1 MSVFCFQ
8 KIWKVVDYM
17 GLNIALTPRLKI
29 IADQINKNA
38 VLADIGTDHAH
49 LPIYLVENGIINN
62 AVASDIRSG
71 PLERAK
77 QNVEKYGF
85 EKNISLRLASGL
97 DGVKPDEC
105 DTISIAGMGGETI
118 AEILNNAKWTNSKN
132 YTLLLQPMTMIS
144 YLRKWLLQN
153 GYEIIKETVC
163 KEDKRRYVVITAKGG
178 AEKQDIPLEKCVIS
192 NALLKADGA
201 YDYISHLLEKEN
213 SVLDGLKQAKNSD
226 KQRIDKQ
233 EIIVCTLKQGLEELK

>member
-1 MSVFCFQ
+1 MSV
-8 KIWKVVDYM
+8 
-17 GLNIALTPRLKI
+17 NIDLTPRLKI

-49 LPIYLVENGIINN
+49 LPVYLIGNGIINN
-62 AVASDIRSG
+62 AVASDINAK

-85 EKNISLRLASGL
+85 QKNISLRLASGL

-118 AEILNNAKWTNSKN
+118 AQILNNAKWTNSKS
-132 YTLLLQPMTMIS
+132 YTLLLQPMTMVY
-144 YLRKWLLQN
+144 YLRNWLFQN
-153 GYEIIKETVC
+153 GYEIVKETVC

-178 AEKQDIPLEKCVIS
+178 AEKQDITLEKCAIS
-192 NALLKADGA
+192 NALLKAEGA
-201 YDYISHLLEKEN
+201 YDYIDYLLKKES
-213 SVLDGLKQAKNSD
+213 SVLDSLKQAKNSD
-226 KQRIDKQ
+226 KQRIEKQ